1 MSKENDKGMSA
12 VSPVE
17 GGRRPTG
24 TGETK
29 AARKRF
35 WAQHKTD
42 AVLRLLRGEDIE
54 TLSRE
59 LGVTAAKISQWR
71 DTFWPVARRV
81 SRNALRPRKPNTS
94 ASMRRSA
101 SRPWR
106 SNCSARRF
114 GSWRQRTLWGGGG
127 RGNEPVLLALHRSEV
142 WTGDGVPCLGHPQ
155 IDALRAQGFGSE
167 ERAWPQGA
175 YRIPQRRRIAPPH
188 SRLHPEF
195 SFHWRRV
202 PKSVGQI
209 ALRWNQ
215 DFASADASSH
225 AGEQPACSAK
235 PWPATRPQ
243 GA

>member
-71 DTFWPVARRV
+71 DTFLAGGAESLKKRSPAEEAEYKRL
-81 SRNALRPRKPNTS
+81 NEKIGEQTMEIELLREKIRIMEAKDPLGL
-94 ASMRRSA
+94 RRS
-101 SRPWR
+101 R
-106 SNCSARRF
+106 
-114 GSWRQRTLWGGGG
+114 
-127 RGNEPVLLALHRSEV
+127 
-142 WTGDGVPCLGHPQ
+142 
-155 IDALRAQGFGSE
+155 
-167 ERAWPQGA
+167 
-175 YRIPQRRRIAPPH
+175 
-188 SRLHPEF
+188 
-195 SFHWRRV
+195 
-202 PKSVGQI
+202 K
-209 ALRWNQ
+209 
-215 DFASADASSH
+215 
-225 AGEQPACSAK
+225 
-235 PWPATRPQ
+235 
-243 GA
+243 